1 MIIKYKI
8 TNLSF
13 SVNPSP
19 NFRTTKKGKKILI
32 GEPSFS
38 LNCLIMLTSTDEN
51 AHYVADNIIIG
62 GLLFVVLDSVDGTVK
77 AVNYYT
83 STTKEFK
90 LNIND
95 IVDVPLVYRVKG
107 EGHGKQ

>member
-8 TNLSF
+8 INLSF
-13 SVNPSP
+13 SVNPCQ
-19 NFRTTKKGKKILI
+19 NFKTTKKWKKILI

-38 LNCLIMLTSTDEN
+38 LSCLITLTSTDKTT
-51 AHYVADNIIIG
+51 HHVADIIIIG

-77 AVNYYT
+77 ATNYYT

-95 IVDVPLVYRVKG
+95 IVDVPLVYRIQG